1 MVNKV
6 MLLGRLGADP
16 EIRTTQSGTR
26 VAHMRVATS
35 ERWTD
40 KNTGEK
46 RERTEWHSVVVFGDG
61 LVNAIEK
68 HLAKGNRV
76 FVEGKLQTRKWQDQN
91 GNDRFTTEVLVD
103 MRGRMEFIDF
113 ADAGASG
120 GGGNNSHSAQP
131 AQAYSDTGFNP
142 AEDVPF

>member
-6 MLLGRLGADP
+6 ILLGRLGADP

-26 VAHMRVATS
+26 VAHMRIATS

-46 RERTEWHSVVVFGDG
+46 REKTEWHSVVVFGDG
-61 LVNAIEK
+61 LVNSIEK

-91 GNDRFTTEVLVD
+91 GNDRFSTEVLVD

-113 ADAGASG
+113 ADSG
-120 GGGNNSHSAQP
+120 RGGNAGYSEQP
-131 AQAYSDTGFNP
+131 AQTYSDTGFNP